1 MSKHR
6 RLIIFI
12 FMVVLILASLAY
24 GIFLGD
30 PADMRVEASG
40 L

>member
-1 MSKHR
+1 MNRIKLIAFFLFA
-6 RLIIFI
+6 LIIAFAL
-12 FMVVLILASLAY
+12 FR
-24 GIFLGD
+24 GIFLGH

>member
-1 MSKHR
+1 MNKT
-6 RLIIFI
+6 RLITYLVIAA
-12 FMVVLILASLAY
+12 VVIVALIR
-24 GIFLGD
+24 GIILGD